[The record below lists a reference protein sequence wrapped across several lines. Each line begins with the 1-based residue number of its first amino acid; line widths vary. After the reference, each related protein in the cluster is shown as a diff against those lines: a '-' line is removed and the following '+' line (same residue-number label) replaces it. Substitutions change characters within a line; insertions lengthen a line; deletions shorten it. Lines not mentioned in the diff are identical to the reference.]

1 MSGFVPGL
9 ELCRNFY
16 EEVVAPAVGVP
27 HGAALLG
34 SGSDVLGFDTERSTD
49 HDWGPRCQAFVPA
62 ADLDEVR
69 SRLLT
74 TLPEAYQVDTLIV
87 EATIHYL
94 DLTLNLPAPPAP
106 ATALL
111 HVRKVLDGLLG
122 TELPLEWDDV
132 EYALK
137 GTGRVALTAA
147 DRDHLGDLAL
157 KIPLLG

>member
-1 MSGFVPGL
+1 MLSTSPVP
-9 ELCRNFY
+9 
-16 EEVVAPAVGVP
+16 PP
-27 HGAALLG
+27 HTAHRRCW
-34 SGSDVLGFDTERSTD
+34 SSS
-49 HDWGPRCQAFVPA
+49 GPRPRQPQHGLGAGKQVEIVSTQGRRLRC
-62 ADLDEVR
+62 ADLI
-69 SRLLT
+69 
-74 TLPEAYQVDTLIV
+74 DTPIV

-106 ATALL
+106 ASALL

-122 TELPLEWDDV
+122 TELQLEWDDV

-157 KIPLLG
+157 KIPLRG